1 MQYRWI
7 SLFQLSKIYNF
18 IISKNKN
25 RYNEK
30 DKIKILDKNIRL
42 IKVKVWKVNLEEK
55 FLEIR

>member
-1 MQYRWI
+1 MQLRRI

-30 DKIKILDKNIRL
+30 DKTKILDNNIRL
-42 IKVKVWKVNLEEK
+42 IKVKVGKVNLEEK

>member
-1 MQYRWI
+1 MHYRWI

-30 DKIKILDKNIRL
+30 GKIKILDKNIRL
-42 IKVKVWKVNLEEK
+42 IKVKVGKVNREEK

>member
-1 MQYRWI
+1 MHYRWI

-25 RYNEK
+25 IYNEK
-30 DKIKILDKNIRL
+30 DKIKILDKNIGL
-42 IKVKVWKVNLEEK
+42 IKVKVGKVNLEEK

>member
-1 MQYRWI
+1 MQLRRI

-42 IKVKVWKVNLEEK
+42 IKVKVGKVNLEEK